1 MQDKRVSVFSF
12 SQNTLLANV
21 IFFILLVV
29 SYAIMVAKHEI
40 AKGRDSFV
48 ETIIVTVGHVS
59 SFVPIALILTFI
71 VIEVGGFVIMYL
83 WNLYQRKQ
91 QERLEER
98 IEEVRAEGRAE
109 AKAEAA
115 AVYGEWLAWNNRRME
130 AEAQGLPFNE
140 PPPAN
145 PHAADK

>member
-12 SQNTLLANV
+12 SQNTLLADV
-21 IFFILLVV
+21 IFFLLLVV

-91 QERLEER
+91 KER
-98 IEEVRAEGRAE
+98 IKELIEDIRAE
-109 AKAEAA
+109 AKAEGRAEAA
-115 AVYGEWLAWNNRRME
+115 AVYGEWLAWNNRRLE
-130 AEAQGLPFNE
+130 AESKGISFNE